1 LALARIVRQSGAPFW
16 GNPVK
21 SKHLLSPLQVA
32 IFLAFLLGLQPVLT
46 DLFIPA
52 MPAIR
57 QEFSASALLVQATM
71 FGVMI
76 AFGFGQLFWGALSD
90 RFGRRPILLWGL
102 ALFFSSGVVGGMSQ
116 QMEAL
121 LLTRVIQGAALGAS
135 VVCARAMVRDL
146 YEVRD
151 GAQVL
156 ARGLSGLGL
165 FAIASPLFGGFLTE
179 VFGWRANLFAIALV
193 GLACC
198 LMVLWFVPETLRHP
212 NPKATHGLSL
222 WRNYR
227 EILSHPE
234 FLSWSLVAM
243 STYGGLFL
251 ILSGGPFIFLQVLE
265 VSASAFGA
273 VIAAGSSSYLLGT
286 LACRRWIAR
295 YGLFGTVR
303 LASWISILIVIIAV
317 VLGILEIKSFFL
329 TLCLQMLY
337 GFAHGFHQPC
347 SNAAAPGRF
356 PEMAGT
362 ASSLMGMLMAFAAVA
377 TGLYLSISLDQGMRG
392 YLWGIAFWGMLLVIA
407 VRMVLPRMLPS
418 EEKVQ

>member
-1 LALARIVRQSGAPFW
+1 
-16 GNPVK
+16 
-21 SKHLLSPLQVA
+21 
-32 IFLAFLLGLQPVLT
+32 LLGLQPVLT

-57 QEFSASALLVQATM
+57 QEFSASAILVQATM

-76 AFGFGQLFWGALSD
+76 SFGFGQLLWGALSD

-102 ALFFSSGVVGGMSQ
+102 ALFFVSGVGGGVTQ
-116 QMEAL
+116 QMETL
-121 LLTRVIQGAALGAS
+121 LLTRVLQGAALGAS

-146 YEVRD
+146 YEVKD

-165 FAIASPLFGGFLTE
+165 FAIASPLFGGFLTDIL
-179 VFGWRANLFAIALV
+179 GWRSNQFAIASV
-193 GLACC
+193 GLMCL
-198 LMVLWFVPETLRHP
+198 LMVWWFVPETLRHR
-212 NPKATHGLSL
+212 NAKSTHWSSL
-222 WRNYR
+222 WRNYKK
-227 EILSHPE
+227 ILSHSE

-265 VSASAFGA
+265 VSASTFGA
-273 VIAAGSSSYLLGT
+273 VIAAGSLSYLMGT
-286 LACRRWIAR
+286 LVCRRWIAR
-295 YGLFGTVR
+295 YGLLGTVQ
-303 LASWISILIVIIAV
+303 LASWISLFIAMTAVIFALFQIQ
-317 VLGILEIKSFFL
+317 SFFF
-329 TLCLQMLY
+329 TVCLQMLY
-337 GFAHGFHQPC
+337 GLAHGFHQPC

-377 TGLYLSISLDQGMRG
+377 TGLYLSTSLDQGMRG
-392 YLWGIAFWGMLLVIA
+392 YLWGIGFWGFLLVIA
-407 VRMVLPRMLPS
+407 VRMALPRMVLAD
-418 EEKVQ
+418 EKV

>member
-1 LALARIVRQSGAPFW
+1 
-16 GNPVK
+16 
-21 SKHLLSPLQVA
+21 
-32 IFLAFLLGLQPVLT
+32 
-46 DLFIPA
+46 

-57 QEFSASALLVQATM
+57 QEFSASAILVQATM

-76 AFGFGQLFWGALSD
+76 SFGFGQLFWGALSD
-90 RFGRRPILLWGL
+90 RFGRRPVLLWGL
-102 ALFFSSGVVGGMSQ
+102 ALFVVSGVGGGVTQ

-165 FAIASPLFGGFLTE
+165 FAIASPLFGGFLTDF
-179 VFGWRANLFAIALV
+179 FGWRANQFAIACV
-193 GLACC
+193 GLSSF
-198 LMVLWFVPETLRHP
+198 LMVWWFVPETLLRR
-212 NPKATHGLSL
+212 NVEATQWSSL

-227 EILSHPE
+227 KILSHSE

-265 VSASAFGA
+265 VSATTFGA
-273 VIAAGSSSYLLGT
+273 VIAAGSLSYLLGT
-286 LACRRWIAR
+286 LACRRWITR
-295 YGLFGTVR
+295 YGLFGTAR
-303 LASWISILIVIIAV
+303 LASWISLSIAV
-317 VLGILEIKSFFL
+317 IAVSLGLLQIKSFLL

-337 GFAHGFHQPC
+337 GLAHGFHQPC

-392 YLWGIAFWGMLLVIA
+392 YLWGIAFWGFFLVIA
-407 VRMVLPRMLPS
+407 VRMVLPRVVLTD
-418 EEKVQ
+418 EKVQ